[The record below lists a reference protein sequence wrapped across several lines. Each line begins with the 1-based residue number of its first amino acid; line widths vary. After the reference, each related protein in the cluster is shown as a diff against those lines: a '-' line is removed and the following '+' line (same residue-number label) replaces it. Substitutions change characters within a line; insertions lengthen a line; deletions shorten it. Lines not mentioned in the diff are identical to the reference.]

1 MSVWSRIVEAIST
14 LVARGE
20 ALSAFFERQRT
31 PPERSVAF
39 TIAVVS
45 LGAKMAKADGQ
56 VRPSEVAAFRQV
68 FRIATEDEPAAARV
82 FNLARQDIAGFD
94 VYAQRI
100 AQMFE
105 DQPQVLEDILEGL
118 FNIAMAD
125 GRYHEGEESF
135 LHRVAEIFGIRPLS
149 FACIEERH
157 IGGRPRDPWQVLGV
171 PRNTDLATVR
181 ARWRDLIRT
190 NHPDKMIA
198 RGLPEETVAL
208 ANARIAAI
216 NQAWEEIST
225 RERDR
230 KAAS

>member
-1 MSVWSRIVEAIST
+1 MSIWSRIGDAISA

-20 ALSAFFERQRT
+20 ALSAFFERRRAA
-31 PPERSVAF
+31 PEKSVAF

-56 VRPSEVAAFRQV
+56 VRPSEVAAFRRV
-68 FRIATEDEPAAARV
+68 FRIDPKDEAAAARV

-100 AQMFE
+100 ARMFE
-105 DQPQVLEDILEGL
+105 GQPQVLEDILEGL

-125 GRYHEGEESF
+125 GHYHEDEEGF
-135 LHRVAEIFGIRPLS
+135 LRRVAEIFGIRPPA

-157 IGGRPRDPWQVLGV
+157 VSGRPRDPWQVLGV
-171 PRNTDLATVR
+171 PRDADLGTVR
-181 ARWRDLIRT
+181 TRWRELVRAT
-190 NHPDKMIA
+190 HPGKMIA

-208 ANARIAAI
+208 ATSRITAI
-216 NQAWEEIST
+216 NQAWEEISSRNQA
-225 RERDR
+225 REVH
-230 KAAS
+230 